1 MNTEDDFNNPVTI
14 YGGLYSDNIVL
25 RSLLQLFPWGGAV
38 DTFVGKSIERIHKE
52 RQREFFDA
60 LKKGNIKLTEEIIKN
75 EDFLHCFFITYNAAI
90 RTRSE
95 EKIGYLAK
103 LLCGSVEDSMFSD
116 IDDYEE
122 ILGVVSDLSCREIKL
137 LVLLDDFETK
147 YPQKDNE
154 NELQRVNHYWDEF
167 VDAASDLCK
176 RSELDA
182 LMSRLTRSGCYKLIT
197 GMFWDY
203 QGNQGTTTPFF
214 KRIKEIAKLKAVPK
228 DTATS

>member
-1 MNTEDDFNNPVTI
+1 MSNVNEIVEV
-14 YGGLYSDNIVL
+14 YSGLYKDNVVI
-25 RSLLQLFPWGGAV
+25 RALLQLIPGGSVV
-38 DTFVGKSIERIHKE
+38 DTIICHTVEKIKKRRQDRFFIELEDGK
-52 RQREFFDA
+52 
-60 LKKGNIKLTEEIIKN
+60 IKLTEEIIKN

-95 EKIGYLAK
+95 EKISYLAK

-122 ILGVVSDLSCREIKL
+122 ILGVVFDLSCREIKI

-147 YPQKDNE
+147 YPKKDNE
-154 NELQRVNHYWDEF
+154 NERQRIDHYWDEF
-167 VDAASDLCK
+167 IDTASGLCK
-176 RSELDA
+176 RSELDSLLVR
-182 LMSRLTRSGCYKLIT
+182 LMRSGCYKLIT
-197 GMFWDY
+197 GMFWD
-203 QGNQGTTTPFF
+203 QGIRGTTTPFF

>member
-1 MNTEDDFNNPVTI
+1 MSNVNEIVEV
-14 YGGLYSDNIVL
+14 YSGLYNDNVVI
-25 RSLLQLFPWGGAV
+25 RALLQLIPGGGVV
-38 DTFVGKSIERIHKE
+38 DAIICDTMKKIKKIRQERFFIELKDGK
-52 RQREFFDA
+52 
-60 LKKGNIKLTEEIIKN
+60 IKLTEEIIKN

-116 IDDYEE
+116 VDDYEE

-182 LMSRLTRSGCYKLIT
+182 LMSRLTRSGFYKLIT
-197 GMFWDY
+197 VMFWDY

-214 KRIKEIAKLKAVPK
+214 KRIKEIAKLKAVSK